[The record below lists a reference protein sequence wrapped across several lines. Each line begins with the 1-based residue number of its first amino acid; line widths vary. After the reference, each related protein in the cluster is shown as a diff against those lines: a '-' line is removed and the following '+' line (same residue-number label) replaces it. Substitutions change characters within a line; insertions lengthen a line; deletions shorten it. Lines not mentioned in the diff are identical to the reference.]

1 MAFTNLS
8 IDSEII
14 RFKEHLKQENN
25 NRILFSGIFG
35 IGKTYFI
42 ENFFD
47 NNEDYISIKLNP
59 VNYSVSPNQDIF
71 ELIKF
76 DIAFQL
82 LAKNPDFQKTNFS
95 KIFAGQFYVLENYK
109 NIIGELFLNLSKL
122 DHHVNAIIE
131 PAVKL
136 GKKIEEYAK
145 KVNVDEEKELNE
157 FLIFFKEQK
166 GTIRE
171 ENNISE
177 LLTTLI
183 STLKQNDLNKEIV
196 LVIDDLDRIDPEHIF
211 RLLNVFSAHFDFH
224 GLVGVNKFGFDKVI
238 LICDIENIRGIF
250 HNKYGAE
257 IDFSGYIDKFYS
269 KEVYYYKIEEIIK
282 NSLKTI
288 LIKLK
293 CNQTSFNEQISSQN
307 SYLQTELQFLF
318 SFFIDS
324 GSVSLRSLISFLDKE
339 ISLKTYS
346 LQSTKLGIGRVHS
359 SSTPILFIIGILENF
374 FGSRSNFIKAIDRA
388 IEKFPLIY
396 LEKYGNYTGYTIGNL
411 AMLASYNQ
419 TQLLVNDKE
428 SESYKY
434 EILDWTIEYKTEWYN
449 HSYGIIGYMQ
459 KVYQSIAALDEESKS
474 DHNII
479 LPYFQL
485 FKKAYFAY
493 NEIVKKID

>member
-8 IDSEII
+8 IDSEIV

-82 LAKNPDFQKTNFS
+82 LAKNLDFQKTNFS

-136 GKKIEEYAK
+136 GKKIEEYAE
-145 KVNVDEEKELNE
+145 KVNVDEEKDLKE
-157 FLIFFKEQK
+157 FLNFFKDQK

-183 STLKQNDLNKEIV
+183 STLKQNDENKEIV

-224 GLVGVNKFGFDKVI
+224 GIVGVNKFGFDKVV

-250 HNKYGAE
+250 HNKYGSD

-269 KEVYYYKIEEIIK
+269 TEVYTYKIENVIK
-282 NSLKTI
+282 DNLKNI
-288 LIKLK
+288 LIKIK
-293 CNQTSFNEQISSQN
+293 YNQTHFADQIKSN
-307 SYLQTELQFLF
+307 GSYIQTELQFLF
-318 SFFIDS
+318 SLFIDT
-324 GSVSLRSLISFLDKE
+324 GSVSLRSLISFLNKE
-339 ISLKTYS
+339 IYLDTYTLRS
-346 LQSTKLGIGRVHS
+346 IKSYQSGIS
-359 SSTPILFIIGILENF
+359 SWTTPILFVFGILENF
-374 FGSRSNFIKAIDRA
+374 FENKIDFIKAIDRG
-388 IEKFPLIY
+388 IQKFPLIY
-396 LEKYGNYTGYTIGNL
+396 LEKYNNYSSTSIGNL
-411 AMLASYNQ
+411 AMLASHSE
-419 TQLLVNDKE
+419 TQFSITSDLE
-428 SESYKY
+428 TYKY
-434 EILDWTIEYKTEWYN
+434 KVDDYIIEFKI
-449 HSYGIIGYMQ
+449 HSYNYSYGVTADMTKIY
-459 KVYQSIAALDEESKS
+459 SNELDEEKNNY
-474 DHNII
+474 NII

-485 FKKAYFAY
+485 FKDAYISY
-493 NEIVKKID
+493 NTIVKKFD